1 MRPPEHSPF
10 CVVNVV
16 VVIVAVL
23 AVAAVVVVVVVIV
36 VSTGVA
42 AVAIAITFF
51 KILIT
56 QKSTKSKNLIMGLA
70 EQLYL
75 DTRL

>member
-23 AVAAVVVVVVVIV
+23 AVAVVVVVVVIV

-42 AVAIAITFF
+42 AIAIAIAFF

>member
-23 AVAAVVVVVVVIV
+23 AVVVVVVVVVIV
-36 VSTGVA
+36 VSTTG
-42 AVAIAITFF
+42 AVAIAIAFF